1 MMEYQV
7 LREILGP
14 DTDGGYCFTPEV
26 CISPD
31 RMGALMVIC
40 SELTSVLL
48 SNCIDNEY
56 LLIQISKLLG
66 LIALFVR
73 ESTNPSSMKS
83 PY

>member
-1 MMEYQV
+1 MVEYQV

-31 RMGALMVIC
+31 KMSALV
-40 SELTSVLL
+40 
-48 SNCIDNEY
+48 N
-56 LLIQISKLLG
+56 
-66 LIALFVR
+66 LFFTR